1 MAPRRV
7 LIVAP
12 PSEKLELLIGRLRD
26 ASLWVEWATTG
37 DEGLRRA
44 AELLP
49 EVVLISVRLPDTTP
63 IELTLQLRSVVSTS
77 PPPVLLLTAPGELS
91 VDDPFASEGERKSY
105 LPVMT
110 RLVDQIIGFFHQTRE
125 PTVVDCLTYC
135 GLRLDRG
142 RHRAWID
149 EEPLSLTPTEF
160 RLLWELV
167 RRPGYVLSR
176 SELTRTCKGSE
187 NAVQARTIDAHIK
200 SIRRKL
206 RDRAHL
212 IETVHGVGYRF
223 QEMEVSGKSLATR
236 EP

>member
-1 MAPRRV
+1 
-7 LIVAP
+7 
-12 PSEKLELLIGRLRD
+12 
-26 ASLWVEWATTG
+26 
-37 DEGLRRA
+37 
-44 AELLP
+44 
-49 EVVLISVRLPDTTP
+49 
-63 IELTLQLRSVVSTS
+63 
-77 PPPVLLLTAPGELS
+77 
-91 VDDPFASEGERKSY
+91 
-105 LPVMT
+105 
-110 RLVDQIIGFFHQTRE
+110 
-125 PTVVDCLTYC
+125 
-135 GLRLDRG
+135 
-142 RHRAWID
+142 
-149 EEPLSLTPTEF
+149 LSLTPTEF

-223 QEMEVSGKSLATR
+223 QEMEVTGKSLAAR